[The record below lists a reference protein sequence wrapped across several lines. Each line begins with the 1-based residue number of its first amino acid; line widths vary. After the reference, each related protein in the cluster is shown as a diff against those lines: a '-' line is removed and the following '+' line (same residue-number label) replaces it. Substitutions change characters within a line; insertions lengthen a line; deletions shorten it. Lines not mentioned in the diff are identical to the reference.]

1 MNTDQQLY
9 PSFRAIHGR
18 DPVPGRDFDPDD
30 ELCQD
35 DHDFFAGVGQYS
47 DDVKP
52 VQTVVYS
59 GGNSSS
65 LKATVADCWDKGY
78 TDAVADGKDV
88 LVNRGTWRIEGCSV
102 EEFNILCAEIESEQ
116 SRELVRMIDG
126 AGPENKKDRFLQ
138 FLRQG
143 ATSDGVLIQIT
154 VDGGAG
160 NDLVAGGAPEGI
172 GEPFAHRRRQ
182 GHQPVVGP
190 ALARGIDACTHDHQV
205 VAGHDR
211 HILAFVAGG
220 RESACG
226 HARHGVQQPELCPIA
241 PLAGYRRASRR
252 RRIRTDVAP
261 FM

>member
-1 MNTDQQLY
+1 MNTDQQQLY
-9 PSFRAIHGR
+9 PSFRAIYGR
-18 DPVPGRDFDPDD
+18 EPVAGQDYDRDG
-30 ELCQD
+30 EMCKD

-59 GGNSSS
+59 GGNPSS
-65 LKATVADCWDKGY
+65 LKAAVSDCWGRGY

-154 VDGGAG
+154 VDDIARYI
-160 NDLVAGGAPEGI
+160 ET
-172 GEPFAHRRRQ
+172 Q
-182 GHQPVVGP
+182 P
-190 ALARGIDACTHDHQV
+190 ALLEAIEKIDTGAEELSSIFFGELQELDLPGQAEGV
-205 VAGHDR
+205 VNTAVLTNTAEELSASGWAGQDLGAE
-211 HILAFVAGG
+211 I
-220 RESACG
+220 E
-226 HARHGVQQPELCPIA
+226 GVDL
-241 PLAGYRRASRR
+241 
-252 RRIRTDVAP
+252 
-261 FM
+261 